1 MSRLL
6 IHRQILDLNYS
17 DAIQART
24 DLAHWGEKFQ
34 TQLQPIIEEV
44 LEEVDIPDQTIRIDK
59 LEINLGRINSKL
71 DPDLLRNRLREE
83 LKTLILRRYPELST
97 SKIKKEGPQFIQKD
111 NFDQNKEVELLIYLL
126 EFGRKPWW
134 SDQSSQSTLKS
145 IFRKLIQE
153 KNQAFKSWIEK
164 KKLSENAVS
173 RLSKHISHKDL
184 INFLSWFNPQK
195 VELIESLF
203 KSFKTTLVPSFSSSK
218 ELDSI
223 FIKAVL
229 EAIFLEKSHLNSFS
243 KTLDSLILS
252 NPSKPNSSE
261 LNDLILTFLAEV
273 KSKKIDQKAIEKVW
287 LEWSQTPIYEGSKI
301 SQKPKIQFLEKSES
315 DLFIQ
320 LARTVLI
327 KSHSVE
333 ESIKSK
339 EKDLYR
345 SKDQLEQ
352 DETFPIS
359 NAGLVLT
366 APFLPYF
373 FEGLNLTKEKE
384 FASDGAQNRAALLLQ
399 SLLDESNQ
407 FEESDLLLN
416 KILCGIPCSKVIEVK
431 FEPTDLEKEE
441 MKNLL
446 DTLAQRWKALKT
458 SSGKSISKGFFH
470 REGSLRKVEKGF
482 QLIIPRTSID
492 ILLNQ
497 LPWGISII
505 KHPWMEE
512 TLFTEW

>member
-1 MSRLL
+1 MSRHL

-17 DAIQART
+17 NAIQART
-24 DLAHWGEKFQ
+24 DLAQWGEKFQ
-34 TQLQPIIEEV
+34 SQLQPIIEEV
-44 LEEVDIPDQTIRIDK
+44 LKEVDIPNWTIRIDK
-59 LEINLGRINSKL
+59 LEIDLGRVKANL
-71 DPDLLRNRLREE
+71 DPDLLRIRLREE
-83 LKTLILRRYPELST
+83 LKTLILRKYPELSNP
-97 SKIKKEGPQFIQKD
+97 KIKKERPQYIPKD
-111 NFDQNKEVELLIYLL
+111 SFDQNKEVELLIYLL

-134 SDQSSQSTLKS
+134 SDQSSQSTIKS
-145 IFRKLIQE
+145 IFRKLIKE

-164 KKLSENAVS
+164 NKLSINAVF
-173 RLSKHISHKDL
+173 RLSRHISTQDL
-184 INFLSWFNPQK
+184 IHFLSWFKPQK

-229 EAIFLEKSHLNSFS
+229 EAIILEKNHLNSFS
-243 KTLDSLILS
+243 KKLDSLILS
-252 NPSKPNSSE
+252 NPSTPNSSE
-261 LNDLILTFLAEV
+261 LNDLILTFLDEF
-273 KSKKIDQKAIEKVW
+273 KSIKIDQKAIEKVW
-287 LEWSQTPIYEGSKI
+287 LEWPQTPIYRKSETSRK
-301 SQKPKIQFLEKSES
+301 EKAKLSENSES
-315 DLFIQ
+315 DLFFEQAKRLLKKTSSIEEP
-320 LARTVLI
+320 L
-327 KSHSVE
+327 KSR
-333 ESIKSK
+333 K
-339 EKDLYR
+339 KDLFR
-345 SKDQLEQ
+345 SKDQLEE

-373 FEGLNLTKEKE
+373 FEGLELTKERE
-384 FASDGAQNRAALLLQ
+384 FVSEKAQERAALLLQ
-399 SLLDESNQ
+399 YLVDESNEY
-407 FEESDLLLN
+407 EESDLLLN

-431 FEPTDLEKEE
+431 FKPNDLEKEE

-458 SSGKSISKGFFH
+458 SSGKSISKGFFG
-470 REGSLRKVEKGF
+470 REGSLRKVDKGY

>member
-1 MSRLL
+1 MSRHL

-83 LKTLILRRYPELST
+83 LKTLILRRHPELSNP
-97 SKIKKEGPQFIQKD
+97 KIKKEGPQYIPKD
-111 NFDQNKEVELLIYLL
+111 SFDQNKEVELLIYLL

-134 SDQSSQSTLKS
+134 SDQSSQSTIKS
-145 IFRKLIQE
+145 LFRKLIQE

-164 KKLSENAVS
+164 EKLNRNAVS
-173 RLSKHISHKDL
+173 RLSKHISTQDL
-184 INFLSWFNPQK
+184 IYFLSWYIPQK

-203 KSFKTTLVPSFSSSK
+203 QSFKTTLVPSFSSSK

-223 FIKAVL
+223 FIKAVI
-229 EAIFLEKSHLNSFS
+229 EAIILEKSHLNSFS
-243 KTLDSLILS
+243 KKLDSLILL
-252 NPSKPNSSE
+252 NPRKPNSSE

-273 KSKKIDQKAIEKVW
+273 KSTKIDQKAIEKVW
-287 LEWSQTPIYEGSKI
+287 LEWSQTPIYKNSKV
-301 SQKPKIQFLEKSES
+301 SQKQKSKFSEKSES
-315 DLFIQ
+315 DLFFEQAKRLLKKTSSIEEPM
-320 LARTVLI
+320 
-327 KSHSVE
+327 KSR
-333 ESIKSK
+333 K
-339 EKDLYR
+339 KDLFR
-345 SKDQLEQ
+345 SKDQL
-352 DETFPIS
+352 DEDVTFPIS

-384 FASDGAQNRAALLLQ
+384 FVSDKAQNRAALLLQ

-416 KILCGIPCSKVIEVK
+416 KILCGIPCSKVIEVE

-458 SSGKSISKGFFH
+458 SSGKSISKGFFP
-470 REGSLRKVEKGF
+470 RQGSLRKVDNGF

>member
-1 MSRLL
+1 M

-59 LEINLGRINSKL
+59 LEINLGRINSKI

-83 LKTLILRRYPELST
+83 LKTLILRKYHELSNP
-97 SKIKKEGPQFIQKD
+97 KIKKERPQYIPKD
-111 NFDQNKEVELLIYLL
+111 SFDQNKEVELLIYLL

-134 SDQSSQSTLKS
+134 SDQSSQSTIKS

-164 KKLSENAVS
+164 KKLSINAVF
-173 RLSKHISHKDL
+173 RLSKHISTQDL
-184 INFLSWFNPQK
+184 IHFLSWFQPQK

-203 KSFKTTLVPSFSSSK
+203 KSFNTTLVPSFSSSK

-229 EAIFLEKSHLNSFS
+229 EAIILEKNHLNSFS
-243 KTLDSLILS
+243 KKLDSLILS
-252 NPSKPNSSE
+252 NPNKPNSSE
-261 LNDLILTFLAEV
+261 LNDLILTFLDEI
-273 KSKKIDQKAIEKVW
+273 KSTKIDQKAIEKVW
-287 LEWSQTPIYEGSKI
+287 LEWSQSPIYRKSDPSRK
-301 SQKPKIQFLEKSES
+301 QKAKLLENSDSNLFFEQAERLLKKTSSIEEPLKSRKK
-315 DLFIQ
+315 DLF
-320 LARTVLI
+320 
-327 KSHSVE
+327 
-333 ESIKSK
+333 
-339 EKDLYR
+339 R
-345 SKDQLEQ
+345 SKDQLEE
-352 DETFPIS
+352 DETFPIT

-373 FEGLNLTKEKE
+373 FEGLELTKERE
-384 FASDGAQNRAALLLQ
+384 FVSEKAQERAALLLQ
-399 SLLDESNQ
+399 YLVDESNEY
-407 FEESDLLLN
+407 EESDLLLN

-431 FEPTDLEKEE
+431 FEPNDLEKEE

-458 SSGKSISKGFFH
+458 SSGKSISKGFFR
-470 REGSLRKVEKGF
+470 REGSLRKVDKGF